1 MKIYFRKL
9 LGNTQQQ
16 PHWGLLCLLREIQV
30 QPPGQALIV
39 ELTTYHNLN
48 FSSLPPK
55 SSRCAHYN
63 FCSKTG
69 ELSYTFNDLL
79 KFSLHFLA
87 LRITRESF

>member
-48 FSSLPPK
+48 FSSSKIL
-55 SSRCAHYN
+55 SL
-63 FCSKTG
+63 CS
-69 ELSYTFNDLL
+69 L
-79 KFSLHFLA
+79 
-87 LRITRESF
+87 